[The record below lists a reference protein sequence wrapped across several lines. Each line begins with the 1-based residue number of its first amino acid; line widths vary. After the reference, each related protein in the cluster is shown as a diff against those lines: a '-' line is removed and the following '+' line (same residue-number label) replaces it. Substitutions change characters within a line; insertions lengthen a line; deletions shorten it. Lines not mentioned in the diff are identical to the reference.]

1 MENGLTKLAVLT
13 EEPVVVEVDAP
24 VASVELDID
33 YDDHL
38 SLVVRQ
44 FEESEDATRFARE
57 RAEQCRDYY
66 DGKQLTAAE
75 LAVYRKRN
83 QPPVVVNYIKRKIDF
98 LLGVER
104 RIRSD
109 PKAFPRNPQDE
120 QTAEAATDA
129 LRYLADQNNMD
140 EVRSAAFE
148 NMMVEGYG
156 AGIVG
161 VEQDAAGSPRVT
173 IKHVP
178 WDRTYYDP
186 HSRLPDFSDARYNGI
201 VIWMDAE
208 EARDTWPDSVNA
220 ITTTMASGSISETYD
235 DKPQDLIWC
244 DNRRKRVRV
253 CQAHYKRG
261 RDWYIGTFT
270 KGGWLERPVLST
282 YLDRDGNTTSPLRM
296 RSAYIDRENNR
307 YGPVRD
313 MISPQDELNKRRSK
327 ALHLLNTRQS
337 YGNKKA
343 VTDPQRTRQELA
355 KPDGYIELNA
365 DAQFGQD
372 FGVIPTSDLANGQ
385 MALLQQITGE
395 LQAQGPNAAQ
405 AGKDPRTQSGR
416 AIQAQQQGGAIEQEK
431 LNDDLKQWT
440 RDIYEVS
447 WMAVRQY
454 WTEEK
459 WVRVTDDERKI
470 KFVGLNQPITFE
482 QALAEMPEDQRA
494 QVMQYYQFGPD
505 DPRLAEIA
513 ETRNVISDLDV
524 DIVIEEGPDISS
536 LQGEQ
541 FETLANLAQAGLPI
555 PPKAIIQASSLRNK
569 DQILDEMEE
578 GKQLPP
584 AVQKQMAEMQQA
596 LQEAQERAKQ
606 LEQQVAD
613 RGMEFQIKQGELQ
626 LKGAEL
632 ELKRMQAMRPDAPAG
647 ETVDPV
653 NAQLDAAKKL
663 ADIENME
670 AKTQQTE
677 VETALLVAQP
687 APEFKGSVSI

>member
-13 EEPVVVEVDAP
+13 EEPVVVEVEPP
-24 VASVELDID
+24 VASVELDIN

-38 SLVVRQ
+38 SMVVRQ

-83 QPPVVVNYIKRKIDF
+83 QPPVIANYIKRKIDF

-109 PKAFPRNPQDE
+109 PKAFPRNPKDE
-120 QTAEAATDA
+120 ETAEAATDA
-129 LRYLADQNNMD
+129 LRYVADQNNMD
-140 EVRSAAFE
+140 SIRSSVFE
-148 NMMVEGYG
+148 NMMIEGYG

-161 VEQDAAGSPRVT
+161 VEMDNAGAPRITVN
-173 IKHVP
+173 HVP
-178 WDRTYYDP
+178 WDRMYYDP
-186 HSRLPDFSDARYNGI
+186 HSRKPDFSDRRYDGI
-201 VIWMDAE
+201 VIWMDAS
-208 EARDTWPDSVNA
+208 EARETWPDRADA
-220 ITTTMASGSISETYD
+220 IETTMASASLTETYD
-235 DKPQDLIWC
+235 DRPQNLMWC
-244 DNRRKRVRV
+244 DNRRKRVRI
-253 CQAHYKRG
+253 CQAHYKRDG
-261 RDWYIGTFT
+261 EWYIGTFT
-270 KGGWLERPVLST
+270 KGGWLAEPVVSP
-282 YLDRDGNTTSPLRM
+282 YLDKDGNSTSPLRM

-313 MISPQDELNKRRSK
+313 MISLQDELNKRRSK
-327 ALHLLNTRQS
+327 FLHLVNTRQS
-337 YGNKKA
+337 YGNKQA
-343 VTDPQRTRQELA
+343 VADPQKARQELA
-355 KPDGYIELNA
+355 KPDGYLEINA
-365 DAQFGQD
+365 DAKFGQD
-372 FGVIPTSDLANGQ
+372 FGIIPTSDLSQGQ
-385 MALLQQITGE
+385 FMMLEQVTGE

-440 RDIYEVS
+440 RDLYEVV
-447 WMAVRQY
+447 WMTIRQY

-470 KFVGLNQPITFE
+470 KFVGLNQPVTFA
-482 QALAEMPEDQRA
+482 QALEEMPEDQRA
-494 QVMQYYQFGPD
+494 QVMTFYQFGPD
-505 DPRLAEIA
+505 DPRLNEVAEV
-513 ETRNVISDLDV
+513 RNVISDLDV

-555 PPKAIIQASSLRNK
+555 PAKAIIQASSLRNK
-569 DQILDEMEE
+569 DVILDEMEE

-584 AVQKQMAEMQQA
+584 EVQKQMQEMQQA
-596 LQEAQERAKQ
+596 LQEAQQRLAQ
-606 LEQQVAD
+606 AEQQAAD
-613 RGMEFQIKQGELQ
+613 RSMEFQIKQGELQ

-632 ELKRMQAMRPDAPAG
+632 ELRRMEVMRQDAP
-647 ETVDPV
+647 ELVDPV
-653 NAQLDAAKKL
+653 AAELDALKK
-663 ADIENME
+663 AVDIGKVE
-670 AKTQQTE
+670 AETQQKQ
-677 VETALLVAQP
+677 VETALLISQP
-687 APEFKGSVSI
+687 APEFTGSVSV